1 MRVRG
6 CEKRGPVKVSLV
18 TITWVAMRDGVEDSC
33 EWGRGLLVGLLV
45 GQGTN
50 DMCVCAD
57 QGKVYRIYHHD
68 HLSDKDGVEDNCEWG
83 RGLLVG
89 WLVGQGTND
98 MCVCADK
105 GKVYRIYHHDH
116 LSDKDRAEDNCE
128 WGRGLL
134 VCWSVRVQM
143 TCVFAQIKERCIA
156 YIITIT

>member
-33 EWGRGLLVGLLV
+33 EWGRGLLVGL
-45 GQGTN
+45 
-50 DMCVCAD
+50 
-57 QGKVYRIYHHD
+57 
-68 HLSDKDGVEDNCEWG
+68 
-83 RGLLVG
+83 
-89 WLVGQGTND
+89 LVGQGTND